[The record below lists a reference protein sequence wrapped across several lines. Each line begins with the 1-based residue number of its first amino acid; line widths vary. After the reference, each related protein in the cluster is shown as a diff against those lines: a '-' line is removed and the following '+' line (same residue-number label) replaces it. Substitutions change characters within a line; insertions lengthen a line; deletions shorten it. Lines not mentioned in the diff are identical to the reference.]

1 MDTVWQRVKY
11 KAAGKK
17 RIIWLSIGLG
27 VLYWILE
34 SAVEAFI
41 FHEGSLT
48 SRIFT
53 PGMHEIW
60 MRSLTSCVIIFT
72 NYTVFS
78 IIRHKK
84 IEADLLLFRSLINQ
98 SNDAIFVIH
107 PETGRFLDINDK
119 ACENL
124 RYTRKELLT
133 MGTADIQVILPDSFS
148 WRKHIEEVKREG
160 FMILESR
167 YKRKDGTIFPVEINV
182 KFTNVEEKDY
192 MVAIVRDI
200 TERKQAE
207 DEFNKVNAL
216 LESINSAQSQFILEA
231 DAADI
236 FDALLKNILSL
247 TRSEYGFIG
256 EVIFTAEGKPYLKT
270 HAITNIAWNE
280 ESMSFYKKYAP
291 NMEFYNL
298 KTLFGEVMTT
308 GKPVISNN
316 PSTDPRRGGLPQGH
330 PPLNSFLGV
339 PFYHGNKLVGM
350 VGIANRPSSY
360 DEEIIE
366 YLQPLLNT
374 CGNMIEGY
382 RNIQKRKQ
390 AELAIMESENRYRMV
405 VENID
410 EIIYRVLFKED
421 PLEGIVEFVSSKIEK
436 IIGYQPDD
444 FLISPD
450 LWFKILHPDDR
461 SSVAQVTQ
469 QMIKNKETVTRYYRL
484 HHKITSEYLWMEDR
498 VVPMI
503 DDNNNVIGCFGVA
516 RDITKRKLL
525 EERLEKSENKLRTII
540 ETEPECVK
548 LISADGTLLEM
559 NPAGL
564 HMIEADSIEQVR
576 GNNIYRLIDLEFRK
590 QFKQMNEDVFEG
602 KSRNLEFKI
611 TGLKGTHR
619 WLETHAVP
627 FRNANGEIIAM
638 LSVTRDITER
648 KKMEEE
654 IFQVQHDW
662 EDTFDI
668 ITDMITVHDKDLN
681 IIHYNKAAEKILG
694 LPFLKVT
701 KDKCFQFYHG
711 TEYPPV
717 GCPSCQTFKTG
728 VLSTVEIFE
737 PHLNMFIEI
746 RAIPRFDSQHQIIGL
761 IHVARD
767 VTERKKLED
776 QLRHAQKMEAI
787 GTLTGG
793 IANDFNNILTAII
806 GYASLLRM
814 KMNKDDPLRV
824 NLDQI
829 LASSERAAN
838 LIQSLLAFSRKQIS
852 HLEPMNICE
861 NIKNIEKLLMRVI
874 GENITLKTILAGGLT
889 VMADSTQMDQV
900 LINLCTNAR
909 DAMPDGGTLII
920 KTEPVELDREFI
932 ASHGYGEQGKHALI
946 SVTDTGIG
954 MDEKTRERIFEP
966 FFTTKEVGK
975 GTGLGLAIVYGII
988 KQHKGVITCYSEP
1001 DKGTTFKIY
1010 LPMIKSELRE
1020 IKEIEIPDLTIATET
1035 VLLAEDEVEIRGLTK
1050 QILEGA
1056 GYNVIEA
1063 VDGEDAVNKF
1073 IKTKDKIDILL
1084 FDIIMPKMNGK
1095 EAYDR
1100 IKKIQPD
1107 IKILLTS
1114 GYPADFIKKD
1124 EIYETGMNFV
1134 SKPISPTALLKKVRE
1149 VLNS

>member
-11 KAAGKK
+11 KAASKK

-27 VLYWILE
+27 VLYWIFE

-60 MRSLTSCVIIFT
+60 MRSLTSCVIVFT

-133 MGTADIQVILPDSFS
+133 MGAADIQAILPDSFS
-148 WRKHIEEVKREG
+148 WRKYIEEVKREG
-160 FMILESR
+160 FMILESW

-182 KFTNVEEKDY
+182 KFMNVEEKDY

-280 ESMSFYKKYAP
+280 ETKALYEKYAP

-316 PSTDPRRGGLPQGH
+316 PSADPRRGGLPQGH

-360 DEEIIE
+360 DEGIVE

-390 AELAIMESENRYRMV
+390 AELAIIESENRYRMV

-450 LWFKILHPDDR
+450 LWFKIIHPDDR

-484 HHKITSEYLWMEDR
+484 HHKRTSEYLWMEDR

-516 RDITKRKLL
+516 
-525 EERLEKSENKLRTII
+525 
-540 ETEPECVK
+540 
-548 LISADGTLLEM
+548 
-559 NPAGL
+559 
-564 HMIEADSIEQVR
+564 
-576 GNNIYRLIDLEFRK
+576 
-590 QFKQMNEDVFEG
+590 
-602 KSRNLEFKI
+602 
-611 TGLKGTHR
+611 
-619 WLETHAVP
+619 
-627 FRNANGEIIAM
+627 
-638 LSVTRDITER
+638 RDITER

-711 TEYPPV
+711 TEYPPI

-767 VTERKKLED
+767 ITEHKKLED

-793 IANDFNNILTAII
+793 IAHDFNNILTAII

-852 HLEPMNICE
+852 HLEPINICE

-874 GENITLKTILAGGLT
+874 GENITLKTILTDGLT

-909 DAMPDGGTLII
+909 DAMPDRGTLII

-932 ASHGYGEQGKHALI
+932 ASHGYGEQGKYALI

-954 MDEKTRERIFEP
+954 MDEETRRRIFEP

-988 KQHKGVITCYSEP
+988 KQHKGFITCYSEP
-1001 DKGTTFKIY
+1001 GKGTTFKIY

-1020 IKEIEIPDLTIATET
+1020 IKEIKIPDLTIATET
-1035 VLLAEDEVEIRGLTK
+1035 VLLAEDEVEIRGLTG
-1050 QILEGA
+1050 QILKGA

-1114 GYPADFIKKD
+1114 GYPADFINKD
-1124 EIYETGMNFV
+1124 EIYETGMNFI

>member
-11 KAAGKK
+11 KAASKK

-27 VLYWILE
+27 ILYWILE

-78 IIRHKK
+78 ISRHKK
-84 IEADLLLFRSLINQ
+84 VEAELLLFRNLINQ

-133 MGTADIQVILPDSFS
+133 MGATDIQAILPDSFS
-148 WRKHIEEVKREG
+148 WQKHIEEVKREG

-280 ESMSFYKKYAP
+280 ETKALYEKYAP

-316 PSTDPRRGGLPQGH
+316 PSADPRRGGLPQGH

-366 YLQPLLNT
+366 YLRPLLNT

-421 PLEGIVEFVSSKIEK
+421 PLEGVVELVSSQIEK

-444 FLISPD
+444 FLISPE
-450 LWFKILHPDDR
+450 LWFKIIHPDDR

-516 RDITKRKLL
+516 RDIT
-525 EERLEKSENKLRTII
+525 
-540 ETEPECVK
+540 
-548 LISADGTLLEM
+548 
-559 NPAGL
+559 
-564 HMIEADSIEQVR
+564 
-576 GNNIYRLIDLEFRK
+576 
-590 QFKQMNEDVFEG
+590 
-602 KSRNLEFKI
+602 
-611 TGLKGTHR
+611 
-619 WLETHAVP
+619 
-627 FRNANGEIIAM
+627 
-638 LSVTRDITER
+638 ER

-694 LPFLKVT
+694 LPFLNVT

-711 TEYPPV
+711 TECPPV

-767 VTERKKLED
+767 ITEHKKLED

-793 IANDFNNILTAII
+793 IAHDFNNILTAII

-852 HLEPMNICE
+852 HLEPINICE

-909 DAMPDGGTLII
+909 DAMPDRGTLII

-932 ASHGYGEQGKHALI
+932 ASHGYGEQGKYALI
-946 SVTDTGIG
+946 SVIDTGIG
-954 MDEKTRERIFEP
+954 MDKETRERIFEP

-1020 IKEIEIPDLTIATET
+1020 IKEIKIPDLTIATET
-1035 VLLAEDEVEIRGLTK
+1035 VLLAEDEIEIRGLTG
-1050 QILEGA
+1050 QILKGA

-1063 VDGEDAVNKF
+1063 VDGEDAVDKF

-1114 GYPADFIKKD
+1114 GYPADFINKD
-1124 EIYETGMNFV
+1124 EIYETGMNFI

>member
-11 KAAGKK
+11 KAASKK

-27 VLYWILE
+27 ILYWILE

-53 PGMHEIW
+53 PGMHEIR

-84 IEADLLLFRSLINQ
+84 IEANLLLFRSLINQ

-133 MGTADIQVILPDSFS
+133 MGATDIQAILPDSFS
-148 WRKHIEEVKREG
+148 WRKHIEELKREG

-200 TERKQAE
+200 TERKQAKN
-207 DEFNKVNAL
+207 EFNKVNAL

-280 ESMSFYKKYAP
+280 ETKALYEKYAP

-298 KTLFGEVMTT
+298 KTLFGEVMIT

-316 PSTDPRRGGLPQGH
+316 PSADPRRGGLPQGH

-366 YLQPLLNT
+366 YLRPLLNT
-374 CGNMIEGY
+374 CGSMIEGY

-410 EIIYRVLFKED
+410 EIVYRVSFKED
-421 PLEGIVEFVSSKIEK
+421 PLEGVVEFVSSQIEK

-450 LWFKILHPDDR
+450 LWFKIIHPDDR
-461 SSVAQVTQ
+461 SSVAQITQ
-469 QMIKNKETVTRYYRL
+469 QMIKNKDTVTRYYRL
-484 HHKITSEYLWMEDR
+484 LHKITLEYLWIEDR

-516 RDITKRKLL
+516 RDIT
-525 EERLEKSENKLRTII
+525 
-540 ETEPECVK
+540 
-548 LISADGTLLEM
+548 
-559 NPAGL
+559 
-564 HMIEADSIEQVR
+564 
-576 GNNIYRLIDLEFRK
+576 
-590 QFKQMNEDVFEG
+590 
-602 KSRNLEFKI
+602 
-611 TGLKGTHR
+611 
-619 WLETHAVP
+619 
-627 FRNANGEIIAM
+627 
-638 LSVTRDITER
+638 ER
-648 KKMEEE
+648 KKMEEK

-761 IHVARD
+761 IHVVRD
-767 VTERKKLED
+767 ITEHKKLED

-793 IANDFNNILTAII
+793 IAHDFNNILTAII

-909 DAMPDGGTLII
+909 DAMPDRGTLII

-932 ASHGYGEQGKHALI
+932 ASHGYGEQGKYALI
-946 SVTDTGIG
+946 SVIDTGIG

-1020 IKEIEIPDLTIATET
+1020 IKEIEIPGLTIATET
-1035 VLLAEDEVEIRGLTK
+1035 MLLAEDEVEIRGLTK
-1050 QILEGA
+1050 QILKGA

-1063 VDGEDAVNKF
+1063 VDGEDAVNNF
-1073 IKTKDKIDILL
+1073 IKNKDKIDILL
-1084 FDIIMPKMNGK
+1084 FDMIMPKMNGK

-1100 IKKIQPD
+1100 IKKIEPD

-1114 GYPADFIKKD
+1114 GYPADFINKD
-1124 EIYETGMNFV
+1124 GIYETGMNFI

>member
-11 KAAGKK
+11 KAASKK
-17 RIIWLSIGLG
+17 RIIWLSIGVG
-27 VLYWILE
+27 VLYWIFE

-53 PGMHEIW
+53 PGMHKIW

-72 NYTVFS
+72 NYTVFT

-84 IEADLLLFRSLINQ
+84 IEADLVLFRSLINQ
-98 SNDAIFVIH
+98 SNDAIFVIL
-107 PETGRFLDINDK
+107 PETGCFLDINDK

-133 MGTADIQVILPDSFS
+133 MGATDIQAILPDSFS

-160 FMILESR
+160 FMILESW

-200 TERKQAE
+200 TERKQTE

-280 ESMSFYKKYAP
+280 ETKALYEKYAP

-298 KTLFGEVMTT
+298 KTLFGEVMIT
-308 GKPVISNN
+308 GRPVISNN
-316 PSTDPRRGGLPQGH
+316 PSADPRRGGLPQGH

-339 PFYHGNKLVGM
+339 PFYHGNNLVGM

-360 DEEIIE
+360 DEGIIE

-450 LWFKILHPDDR
+450 LWFKIIHPDDR

-484 HHKITSEYLWMEDR
+484 HHKRTSEYLWMEDR

-516 RDITKRKLL
+516 RDIT
-525 EERLEKSENKLRTII
+525 
-540 ETEPECVK
+540 
-548 LISADGTLLEM
+548 
-559 NPAGL
+559 
-564 HMIEADSIEQVR
+564 
-576 GNNIYRLIDLEFRK
+576 
-590 QFKQMNEDVFEG
+590 
-602 KSRNLEFKI
+602 
-611 TGLKGTHR
+611 
-619 WLETHAVP
+619 
-627 FRNANGEIIAM
+627 
-638 LSVTRDITER
+638 ER
-648 KKMEEE
+648 KKMEEQ

-681 IIHYNKAAEKILG
+681 IVHYNKAAEKILG

-767 VTERKKLED
+767 VSERKKLED

-793 IANDFNNILTAII
+793 IAHDFNNILTAII
-806 GYASLLRM
+806 GYASILRM
-814 KMNKDDPLRV
+814 KMDKDDPLRV

-852 HLEPMNICE
+852 HLEPINICE
-861 NIKNIEKLLMRVI
+861 NINNIEKLLMRVI
-874 GENITLKTILAGGLT
+874 GENITLKTILAGELT

-932 ASHGYGEQGKHALI
+932 ASHGYGEQGKYALI

-954 MDEKTRERIFEP
+954 MDEKTR
-966 FFTTKEVGK
+966 
-975 GTGLGLAIVYGII
+975 
-988 KQHKGVITCYSEP
+988 
-1001 DKGTTFKIY
+1001 
-1010 LPMIKSELRE
+1010 
-1020 IKEIEIPDLTIATET
+1020 
-1035 VLLAEDEVEIRGLTK
+1035 
-1050 QILEGA
+1050 
-1056 GYNVIEA
+1056 
-1063 VDGEDAVNKF
+1063 
-1073 IKTKDKIDILL
+1073 
-1084 FDIIMPKMNGK
+1084 
-1095 EAYDR
+1095 
-1100 IKKIQPD
+1100 
-1107 IKILLTS
+1107 
-1114 GYPADFIKKD
+1114 
-1124 EIYETGMNFV
+1124 
-1134 SKPISPTALLKKVRE
+1134 
-1149 VLNS
+1149 